1 MPAKAKIIRPM
12 ANPADAPE
20 DIPLLAAALL
30 LALATALV
38 SEAVGD
44 GMSVVLEAIV
54 GEAVTVEDTSAVRV
68 SELLVELEPSV
79 DEP

>member
-1 MPAKAKIIRPM
+1 MAKATRPI
-12 ANPADAPE
+12 ANPAVAPE
-20 DIPLLAAALL
+20 DIPPLAAALL

-38 SEAVGD
+38 SEAVDD
-44 GMSVVLEAIV
+44 GLSALLEATAV
-54 GEAVTVEDTSAVRV
+54 EDVTVEDTSAVRV